1 MIFLVIISG
10 IAFITYGF
18 LCTFSGHM
26 VEEFER
32 YGLSKF
38 RVFTGILEV
47 LGGLGILLGLLYRPL
62 LIFSAGGLT
71 LLMLLGVITRIRVSD
86 PVIETIPAFILLL
99 LNGYILLAH
108 LNLLS

>member
-1 MIFLVIISG
+1 MIYLVIISAV
-10 IAFITYGF
+10 AFITYGL

-26 VEEFER
+26 AKEFER

-38 RVFTGILEV
+38 RVLTGILEV
-47 LGGLGILLGLLYRPL
+47 LGGTGILLGLLYKPL

-71 LLMLLGVITRIRVSD
+71 LLMFLGIITRIRVSD
-86 PVIETIPAFILLL
+86 PIIETIPAFILFI
-99 LNGYILLAH
+99 LNGYILLVN